1 MAFELRNLTGLN
13 IANGLVS
20 VFFYR
25 VSGLFRGR
33 KAKTK

>member
-1 MAFELRNLTGLN
+1 MAFELTNLTGLN
-13 IANGLVS
+13 IANGLS